1 MDNTMNEFEKYPE
14 LTEMMREYASF
25 GHFSNWQRF
34 TEVINDALQKATEQ
48 SSPDGWVKWLAGYP
62 NKNGLYQVVIRKTKK
77 SGLDIGI
84 MPIEDLKKRFRN
96 LPIKELM

>member
-1 MDNTMNEFEKYPE
+1 MEWDNTMNEFEKYPD

-48 SSPDGWVKWLAGYP
+48 SSPDAKPLIEALEKIRSMCTENSQGIWNVATAAI
-62 NKNGLYQVVIRKTKK
+62 KNH
-77 SGLDIGI
+77 
-84 MPIEDLKKRFRN
+84 N
-96 LPIKELM
+96 LPPTNSPIKG